1 MKQTILLAAAL
12 CALMLNG
19 GAEATERYAKETGKG
34 CSFCHELKNG
44 GPLNAVGLAYVRN
57 DYRYPIPERVLDK
70 AHLLR
75 SPFHRNL
82 RNILGY
88 IHLVAACI
96 FVGAIFYVHIFI
108 RPTQLRGGIPR
119 GERVLGLSCMS
130 ILTATG
136 IYLTWYRI
144 DSPSAFFESHFGV
157 LLFVKL
163 VLFAVMVTLGI
174 IAVTVIHRGMRREAA
189 GRHAAGATGDGGA
202 GVYGAGDV
210 TRENLHSFDGT
221 GGRPAYIIYKD
232 TIYDV
237 TESVKWPGGSHFRKH
252 IAGRDLTGDLEGAPH
267 GQEVL
272 EGLPVVA
279 RLVGGAGQAASGKNA
294 VSGAGAVHEPG
305 AAPGANAAP
314 GSGATHGLS
323 ATRRIF
329 VVMAYVNLVIVF
341 LILACVSSWLW
352 GVPIVVDDATGSG
365 EKAMTCVDCHRG
377 KNPGIYHDWKRSIHA
392 KVGVGCMDC
401 HEAASDSSV
410 MVSRDHLEHSP
421 VPVTALVTPARCG
434 TCHQEETEQYARSK
448 HAHTLEIMEG
458 IDKWMIHGMNNEV
471 ERATGCFACHG
482 TVVRFDG
489 EGRPVPGTW
498 PNVGVGRVNPDG
510 TLGSCTSCHT
520 RHGFSVVEARK
531 PEACDQCHLGPDHPQ
546 IEIYNES
553 KHGTIYHAEGDSW
566 SWRPDDMRWAAGRD
580 YRAPTCASCH
590 MSEAVDVAGTHDV
603 AERLSWELQ
612 APLTVRPEDFAPF
625 PAPLSWREERA
636 KMEAVC
642 LQCHSSGWTR
652 SHFVNLD
659 RVIENYNENY
669 YRPVQAMFAR
679 LYEAGALSADSYFDE
694 RLEWEF
700 YEFWHHEGR
709 RARMGAAMMAP
720 DYAWWHGF
728 YELKHRY
735 GTFMEEAERSL
746 RSGRDVRFDHIP
758 GTLER

>member
-1 MKQTILLAAAL
+1 MKRIVLILLAL
-12 CALMLNG
+12 GVLMLNG

-34 CSFCHELKNG
+34 CSFCHELKKG

-75 SPFHRNL
+75 SPFHKNL

-130 ILTATG
+130 TLTATG

-163 VLFAVMVTLGI
+163 VLFAVMAALGI
-174 IAVTVIHRGMRREAA
+174 IAVTVIHRSMRREAA
-189 GRHAAGATGDGGA
+189 GHHIAREMGNGGSGAGMVDGAGGDMVEGAAGSGSNGPA
-202 GVYGAGDV
+202 VV
-210 TRENLHSFDGT
+210 TRENLHFFDGT

-232 TIYDV
+232 TVYDV
-237 TESVKWPGGSHFRKH
+237 TESVKWPEGSHFRKH
-252 IAGRDLTGDLEGAPH
+252 MAGRDLTGDLEGAPH

-272 EGLPVVA
+272 AGLPVVA
-279 RLVGGAGQAASGKNA
+279 MLEPERAAESVA
-294 VSGAGAVHEPG
+294 V
-305 AAPGANAAP
+305 P
-314 GSGATHGLS
+314 GSGAAPDMS
-323 ATRRIF
+323 ATRKIF

-352 GVPIVVDDATGSG
+352 GVPIAMDDAAGSDG
-365 EKAMTCVDCHRG
+365 RAVTCVDCHSAG
-377 KNPGIYHDWKRSIHA
+377 NPGIYHDWERSIHA
-392 KVGVGCMDC
+392 KVGVGCIDC
-401 HEAASDSSV
+401 HEVPGDSSI
-410 MVSRDHLEHSP
+410 MASGDHLEHSP

-434 TCHQEETEQYARSK
+434 ACHQVETEQYARSK
-448 HAHTLEIMEG
+448 HAHTMEIVEK

-482 TVVRFDG
+482 TVVRFDEG
-489 EGRPVPGTW
+489 GRPLPGTW
-498 PNVGVGRVNPDG
+498 PNVGVGRINPDG

-566 SWRPDDMRWAAGRD
+566 SWRTDDMRWKAGRD

-590 MSEAVDVAGTHDV
+590 MSEAGNVAKSHDV
-603 AERLSWELQ
+603 TERLSWELQ

-625 PAPLSWREERA
+625 PAPNVWREERA

-642 LQCHSSGWTR
+642 LQCHSSGWTK

-669 YRPVQAMFAR
+669 YRPVQEVFAR
-679 LYEAGALSADSYFDE
+679 LYAAGALSADSYFDE

-758 GTLER
+758 GTIEE

>member
-1 MKQTILLAAAL
+1 MKRTILLAAAL
-12 CALMLNG
+12 CALMFDG
-19 GAEATERYAKETGKG
+19 GTEATEQYAKETGKG

-57 DYRYPIPERVLDK
+57 DYRYPIPERLLDK

-136 IYLTWYRI
+136 IYLTWYRL

-174 IAVTVIHRGMRREAA
+174 IAVTVIHRSMRREAA
-189 GRHAAGATGDGGA
+189 GPHGDGTAGSGGA
-202 GVYGAGDV
+202 VADGV
-210 TRENLHSFDGT
+210 TRENLHLFDGT
-221 GGRPAYIIYKD
+221 GGRPAYIIYRD
-232 TIYDV
+232 TVYDV
-237 TESVKWPGGSHFRKH
+237 TGSEKWPEGSHLRKH
-252 IAGRDLTGDLEGAPH
+252 MAGRDLTGDLGGAPH
-267 GQEVL
+267 GPEVL
-272 EGLPVVA
+272 DGLPVVA
-279 RLVGGAGQAASGKNA
+279 RLESASEAAEGD
-294 VSGAGAVHEPG
+294 
-305 AAPGANAAP
+305 AAPGM
-314 GSGATHGLS
+314 S

-352 GVPIVVDDATGSG
+352 GVPIVLDDAEGSG
-365 EKAMTCVDCHRG
+365 ERAMTCVDCHREE
-377 KNPGIYHDWKRSIHA
+377 NPGIYHDWERSIHA
-392 KVGVGCMDC
+392 KVGVGCIDC
-401 HEAASDSSV
+401 HEAHGDSSV
-410 MVSRDHLEHSP
+410 MVSRDHLEHSS
-421 VPVTALVTPARCG
+421 VPVTAIVTPARCG
-434 TCHQEETEQYARSK
+434 ACHQEETEQYARSK
-448 HAHTLEIMEG
+448 HAHTMEIVNG
-458 IDKWMIHGMNNEV
+458 IDKWMIDGMNNEV

-482 TVVRFDG
+482 TIVRFDG

-520 RHGFSVVEARK
+520 RHRFSVVEARK

-566 SWRPDDMRWAAGRD
+566 NWRADDMRWTAGRD
-580 YRAPTCASCH
+580 YRAPTCAACH
-590 MSEAVDVAGTHDV
+590 MSEAGDVAGTHDV
-603 AERLSWELQ
+603 TERLSWELQ

-659 RVIENYNENY
+659 RVIDNYNENY

-679 LYEAGALSADSYFDE
+679 LYDAGALTADSYFDE

-735 GTFMEEAERSL
+735 GTFMEEAEQSL

-758 GTLER
+758 GTLEK